1 MRYQHAL
8 CLYPYYRA
16 ELGDFFPSAG
26 IEYVAT
32 ALKEV
37 VGTVTLIDLRV
48 EKDYCHLGDLTRFI
62 AQHIDLICVSV
73 NVSFFFRQACNL
85 LNYLPPDIPLI
96 VGGKQATDHVE
107 ELFQT
112 CPHID
117 IIVRG
122 EGEQTI
128 REIAQGKALEEILG
142 ISYKQDGQILHN
154 PNRPLLPADTFIY
167 PDRILRRST
176 YHFFS
181 KKHKLFNLRLDTVLT
196 ARGCPYNCKFCN
208 FSTNPLGQKRHFS
221 ARSPESVVEEIKSL
235 DADLIFLADENFCVD
250 PKRTERICDLL
261 IEQHVRKKFVAFVR
275 IEVAKHPS
283 LLKKL
288 EQAGVQ
294 ILFIGVES
302 AYDCILQQLNKGFTT
317 QDVREAF
324 QVLRQYRFFFLCT
337 FIYGNI
343 GESREEMLAIADF
356 AEEIGAD
363 AIFPQNLQARKF
375 SHIKEIVEKTTGYH
389 LDPEGFVYSDT
400 YSKQELKQVERTINK
415 RFYSLRRKVQMVWKL
430 HRLGCIA
437 YADLLNMPSFL
448 WRVFA
453 KKFRTRHGGQ
463 RVGITYN

>member
-1 MRYQHAL
+1 
-8 CLYPYYRA
+8 
-16 ELGDFFPSAG
+16 
-26 IEYVAT
+26 
-32 ALKEV
+32 LKEV
-37 VGTVTLIDLRV
+37 VGKVTLIDLRV
-48 EKDYCHLGDLTRFI
+48 EKEYHHLSDLTHFI
-62 AQHIDLICVSV
+62 TTQPIDLICVSV
-73 NVSFFFRQACNL
+73 DVSFFFRHVCNL

-128 REIAQGKALEEILG
+128 QEIAQGKPLGEIPG
-142 ISYKQDGQILHN
+142 ISYKQDGQIHHT
-154 PNRPLLPADTFIY
+154 PNRPLLPADMFTS
-167 PDRILRRST
+167 PDRTLRRST

-181 KKHKLFNLRLDTVLT
+181 KQHKLFNLRLDTVLT

-221 ARSPESVVEEIKSL
+221 ARSPESVVAEIKSL
-235 DADLIFLADENFCVD
+235 NADLIFLADENFCVD

-302 AYDCILQQLNKGFTT
+302 AHDRILRQLNKGFTT

-343 GESREEMLAIADF
+343 GETREEMLAIADF
-356 AEEIGAD
+356 AKEIGAD
-363 AIFPQNLQARKF
+363 TIFPQNLQARKF
-375 SHIKEIVEKTTGYH
+375 SHIKEIVEQTPGYH
-389 LDPEGFVYSDT
+389 LDPEGFVYSDI
-400 YSKQELKQVERTINK
+400 YSKQELKQIERTIIK
-415 RFYSLRRKVQMVWKL
+415 RFYPLRKKGHMVWKL
-430 HRLGCIA
+430 HHLGCIT
-437 YADLLNMPSFL
+437 YADLLNMPPFL
-448 WRVFA
+448 WRVLT
-453 KKFRTRHGGQ
+453 KKFKTRHGGK
-463 RVGITYN
+463 RVGITYS